1 MSLISILIPC
11 YNEEASLPALYK
23 ALTAVCNPLQT
34 AVAAPTDTATSEKSC
49 VSGKSCEGLTPPL
62 QEGYSFEFLFV
73 NDGSQ
78 DRTLEVIKSL
88 RAQDERVSY
97 VDLSRN
103 FGKENAMLAGFDYA
117 RGDALIIMD
126 ADLQDPPTL
135 IPDMLRIWN
144 GGEVQDVYARRRTR
158 GKEPWLRKQFSLL
171 FYRILDHSTRFNVLQ
186 NVGDFR
192 LLDRQA
198 VDALR
203 RLRETERYT
212 KGMYCWIGFRKQV
225 IEFDR
230 QDRVAGASKWNFFSL
245 LNLAIEG
252 ITSFTT
258 APLRFAT
265 YMGLLTA
272 AGAFLYG
279 LYYFI
284 KALVVGDP
292 VAGFPT
298 LIIVILLL
306 GGIQLITIGIIGEYL
321 GRIFNEVKHRPVY
334 LAQEYNGRRTNLIK

>member
-1 MSLISILIPC
+1 MAP
-11 YNEEASLPALYK
+11 PAHSY
-23 ALTAVCNPLQT
+23 Q
-34 AVAAPTDTATSEKSC
+34 
-49 VSGKSCEGLTPPL
+49 
-62 QEGYSFEFLFV
+62 FEFLFV
-73 NDGSQ
+73 NDGSK
-78 DRTLEVIKSL
+78 DHTLDIIKSL
-88 RAQDERVSY
+88 REQDPRVSY

-117 RGDALIIMD
+117 KGDAVIIMD
-126 ADLQDPPTL
+126 ADLQHPPTL
-135 IPDMLRIWN
+135 IPEMLRIWN
-144 GGEVQDVYARRRTR
+144 FGEVQDVYARRKTR
-158 GKEPWLRKQFSLL
+158 GREPWIRKKLSLL
-171 FYRILDHSTRFNVLQ
+171 FYRILDHATRFDILQ

-198 VDALR
+198 IDALR
-203 RLRETERYT
+203 RLRESERYT
-212 KGMYCWIGFRKQV
+212 KGMYCWIGFRKQE
-225 IEFDR
+225 ILFEQQER
-230 QDRVAGASKWNFFSL
+230 IAGESKWNFMGL

-265 YMGLLTA
+265 YVGLLTA
-272 AGAFLYG
+272 LGAFIYG

-284 KALVVGDP
+284 KTLIIGDP

-321 GRIFNEVKHRPVY
+321 GRIFNEVKRRPVY
-334 LAQEYNGRRTNLIK
+334 LAQEYNGERQCTISEK

>member
-1 MSLISILIPC
+1 MALITILIPC
-11 YNEEASLPALYK
+11 YNEEQSLPALYK
-23 ALTAVCNPLQT
+23 AISE
-34 AVAAPTDTATSEKSC
+34 VADEIW
-49 VSGKSCEGLTPPL
+49 PPPAHSY
-62 QEGYSFEFLFV
+62 QFEFLFV
-73 NDGSQ
+73 NDGSK
-78 DRTLEVIKSL
+78 DHTLDIIKSL
-88 RAQDERVSY
+88 REQDPRVSY

-117 RGDALIIMD
+117 KGDAVIIMD
-126 ADLQDPPTL
+126 ADLQHPPTL
-135 IPDMLRIWN
+135 IPEMLRIWN
-144 GGEVQDVYARRRTR
+144 FGEVQDVYARRKTR
-158 GKEPWLRKQFSLL
+158 GREPWIRKKLSLL
-171 FYRILDHSTRFNVLQ
+171 FYRILDHATRFDILQ

-198 VDALR
+198 IDALR
-203 RLRETERYT
+203 RLRESERYT
-212 KGMYCWIGFRKQV
+212 KGMYCWIGFRKQE
-225 IEFDR
+225 ILFEQQER
-230 QDRVAGASKWNFFSL
+230 IAGESKWNFMGL

-265 YMGLLTA
+265 YVGLLTA
-272 AGAFLYG
+272 LGAFIYG

-284 KALVVGDP
+284 KTLIIGDP

-321 GRIFNEVKHRPVY
+321 GRIFNEVKRRPVY
-334 LAQEYNGRRTNLIK
+334 LAQEYNGERQCTISEK

>member
-1 MSLISILIPC
+1 MKFGPP
-11 YNEEASLPALYK
+11 PAHSY
-23 ALTAVCNPLQT
+23 Q
-34 AVAAPTDTATSEKSC
+34 
-49 VSGKSCEGLTPPL
+49 
-62 QEGYSFEFLFV
+62 FEFLFV
-73 NDGSQ
+73 NDGSK
-78 DRTLEVIKSL
+78 DHTLDIIKSL
-88 RAQDERVSY
+88 REQDPRVSY

-117 RGDALIIMD
+117 KGDAVIIMD
-126 ADLQDPPTL
+126 ADLQHPPTL
-135 IPDMLRIWN
+135 IPEMLRIWN
-144 GGEVQDVYARRRTR
+144 FGEVQDVYARRKTR
-158 GKEPWLRKQFSLL
+158 GKESWLRKKLSLL
-171 FYRILDHSTRFNVLQ
+171 FYRILDHATRFDILQ

-198 VDALR
+198 IDALR
-203 RLRETERYT
+203 RLRESERYT
-212 KGMYCWIGFRKQV
+212 KGMYCWIGFRKQE
-225 IEFDR
+225 ILFEQQER
-230 QDRVAGASKWNFFSL
+230 IAGESKWNFMGL

-265 YMGLLTA
+265 YVGLLTA
-272 AGAFLYG
+272 LGAFIYG

-284 KALVVGDP
+284 KTLIIGDP

-321 GRIFNEVKHRPVY
+321 GRIFNEVKRRPVY
-334 LAQEYNGRRTNLIK
+334 LAQEYNGERQCTISEK

>member
-1 MSLISILIPC
+1 MALITILIPC
-11 YNEEASLPALYK
+11 YNEEQSLPVLYK
-23 ALTAVCNPLQT
+23 AISE
-34 AVAAPTDTATSEKSC
+34 VADEIW
-49 VSGKSCEGLTPPL
+49 PPPAHSY
-62 QEGYSFEFLFV
+62 QFEFLFV
-73 NDGSQ
+73 NDGSK
-78 DRTLEVIKSL
+78 DHTLDIIKSL
-88 RAQDERVSY
+88 REQDPRVSY

-117 RGDALIIMD
+117 KGDAVIIMD
-126 ADLQDPPTL
+126 ADLQHPPTL
-135 IPDMLRIWN
+135 IPEMLRIWN
-144 GGEVQDVYARRRTR
+144 FGEVQDVYARRKTR
-158 GKEPWLRKQFSLL
+158 GREPWIRKKLSLL
-171 FYRILDHSTRFNVLQ
+171 FYRILDHATRFDILQ

-198 VDALR
+198 IDALR
-203 RLRETERYT
+203 RLRESERYT
-212 KGMYCWIGFRKQV
+212 KGMYCWIGFRKQE
-225 IEFDR
+225 ILFEQQER
-230 QDRVAGASKWNFFSL
+230 IAGESKWNFMGL

-265 YMGLLTA
+265 YVGLLTA
-272 AGAFLYG
+272 LGAFIYG

-284 KALVVGDP
+284 KTLIIGDP

-321 GRIFNEVKHRPVY
+321 GRIFNEVKQRPVY
-334 LAQEYNGRRTNLIK
+334 LAQEYNGERQCTISEK